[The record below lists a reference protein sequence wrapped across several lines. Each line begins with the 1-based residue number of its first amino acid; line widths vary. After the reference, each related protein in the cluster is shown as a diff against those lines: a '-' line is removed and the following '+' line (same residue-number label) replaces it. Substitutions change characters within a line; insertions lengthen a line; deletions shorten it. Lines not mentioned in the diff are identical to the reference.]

1 MIKKKKLPDVT
12 LLAVSSIEID
22 HTQDSLKISSYEIE
36 FASIKFLTSKTP
48 KITFPEIKYVKIPE
62 IVNIN
67 GYNKIIIDDLYKYF
81 DTSHCLIVQ
90 SDSFVVNPIEW
101 TDEFLKYDYIGAPW
115 TKTINPKKDLHIDL
129 KKNRVGNGG
138 FSLRSKKLALITKD
152 VNYSKLNFP
161 SLTEDVVTC
170 HYLYEDLI
178 NKGISF
184 APIELA
190 SKFSL
195 EHIETNKEFGIG
207 PGNVFGFHGKHLRR
221 FFKEK
226 FTKKKNLNELFK

>member
-36 FASIKFLTSKTP
+36 FASIKFLTSKIP
-48 KITFPEIKYVKIPE
+48 KTTFPEIEYIKIPE
-62 IVNIN
+62 IVSIN

-115 TKTINPKKDLHIDL
+115 TKTINPKQDLHIDL

-138 FSLRSKKLALITKD
+138 FSLRSKKLALATKD
-152 VNYSKLNFP
+152 INYSKLNFP

-178 NKGISF
+178 KKGISF
-184 APIELA
+184 ASIELA
-190 SKFSL
+190 SKFSV
-195 EHIETNKEFGIG
+195 EHIETNKEFGVG
-207 PGNVFGFHGKHLRR
+207 PENVFGFHGKHLRR
-221 FFKEK
+221 YFKDK
-226 FTKKKNLNELFK
+226 FNKKKLLNDLK

>member
-1 MIKKKKLPDVT
+1 MIKKKKLSDVT

-36 FASIKFLTSKTP
+36 FASIKFLTSKKP
-48 KITFPEIKYVKIPE
+48 KINFPEIEYIEIPE
-62 IVNIN
+62 IDIN
-67 GYNKIIIDDLYKYF
+67 GYNKIMINDLHKYF

-90 SDSFVVNPIEW
+90 SDSFVVNPNEW
-101 TDEFLKYDYIGAPW
+101 TNEFLKYDYIGAPW
-115 TKTINPKKDLHIDL
+115 TKIINPKKDLQIDL

-138 FSLRSKKLALITKD
+138 FSLRSKKLAAATKNTNLSELNVPLI
-152 VNYSKLNFP
+152 
-161 SLTEDVVTC
+161 TEDVVTC

-178 NKGISF
+178 KKGISF

-190 SKFSL
+190 SKFSV
-195 EHIETNKEFGIG
+195 EHVETNKEFGIG
-207 PGNVFGFHGKHLRR
+207 PGNVFGFHGKHLRK